1 LFVILKQNNNRIKEN
16 IIVIEKIK
24 IRGFTVSHKSP
35 DNCILLK
42 DDRILL
48 IKTLFYYVHDV
59 KISGLV
65 LKKGMKLVYQY
76 PLKSSLFQIWQI
88 KKITDKIVIAP
99 INTIKNKLIF

>member
-1 LFVILKQNNNRIKEN
+1 MRKLIRTPNKLLEQICRRLEEKKYFNLKEPTIPKLFVILKQNNNRIKEN

-48 IKTLFYYVHDV
+48 IKTLFYYVTV
-59 KISGLV
+59 K
-65 LKKGMKLVYQY
+65 
-76 PLKSSLFQIWQI
+76 
-88 KKITDKIVIAP
+88 T
-99 INTIKNKLIF
+99 